1 MNGHVVG
8 NSFKWPVESRR
19 EKEASCK
26 CIYTH
31 VRLCPRTFM
40 MYTHSLERIENS
52 ILQNT
57 HTARPSLV
65 VWERARTRVCVRVPV
80 FLSSPAC
87 ISLSLA
93 FVHLYA
99 SLFLVDSLHRRY
111 VLHLVVKGL
120 NVHRPVSHDDLALR
134 IHVPERVLNPVDV
147 VALGEVLPR
156 VRAA

>member
-1 MNGHVVG
+1 MSGHVVG

-57 HTARPSLV
+57 HTALHVLLSLYGSG
-65 VWERARTRVCVRVPV
+65 RARVYVCVCLC
-80 FLSSPAC
+80 F
-87 ISLSLA
+87 SL
-93 FVHLYA
+93 
-99 SLFLVDSLHRRY
+99 R
-111 VLHLVVKGL
+111 
-120 NVHRPVSHDDLALR
+120 LR
-134 IHVPERVLNPVDV
+134 AYRCRWHSFICMPPFS
-147 VALGEVLPR
+147 
-156 VRAA
+156 